1 MEVEGR
7 VLHMDGTPLIGTGKL
22 NRSQLAHQVAVV
34 TGAGRG
40 IGFETARALAWLG
53 ARVVIAEIDENTG
66 ASAANSINSEMGSG
80 SALFLRCDVGNEDD
94 VARLRAEVLS
104 RWGPVDIVINNATVA
119 PLGAVK
125 DTPIED
131 WDLGYRVI
139 VRGPVLLAKAF
150 IPSMVE
156 RNRGVFV
163 CIASSGSAPFM
174 GPYEVFK
181 IAQGGVAS
189 TLDMELE
196 DTGVVAF
203 TIGPGISPTPGAAEA
218 IARLAPMYGKSVQ
231 EFYEMSK
238 AQMISPEAAGAGFA
252 AAVALAEQF
261 RGQETSSFAA
271 LKAAGIELPG
281 DSPAETGDWF
291 KPGELDRARELC
303 AAVLKTLEEQ
313 HEGFKKRSLF
323 ERQWVLRD
331 FKKNTGMPVEQ
342 WIEALQDL
350 DRRLN
355 AAQDNAKVRS
365 PADLNNLVNYLKHM
379 QDLLSGWEKDPKK
392 LEETM
397 KILKGWEADAAE
409 LRDILA

>member
-1 MEVEGR
+1 
-7 VLHMDGTPLIGTGKL
+7 
-22 NRSQLAHQVAVV
+22 
-34 TGAGRG
+34 
-40 IGFETARALAWLG
+40 
-53 ARVVIAEIDENTG
+53 
-66 ASAANSINSEMGSG
+66 
-80 SALFLRCDVGNEDD
+80 
-94 VARLRAEVLS
+94 
-104 RWGPVDIVINNATVA
+104 
-119 PLGAVK
+119 
-125 DTPIED
+125 
-131 WDLGYRVI
+131 
-139 VRGPVLLAKAF
+139 
-150 IPSMVE
+150 
-156 RNRGVFV
+156 
-163 CIASSGSAPFM
+163 M

-218 IARLAPMYGKSVQ
+218 IERLAPMYGKSVQ

-261 RGQETSSFAA
+261 RGQETSSFTA
-271 LKAAGIELPG
+271 LKAAGIELPS
-281 DSPAETGDWF
+281 DSHAETGDWF
-291 KPGELDRARELC
+291 KPGDLDRARELC
-303 AAVLKTLEEQ
+303 ATVLKTLEEQ

-331 FKKNTGMPVEQ
+331 FKKHAGMPVEQ
-342 WIEALQDL
+342 WIETLKDL

-355 AAQDNAKVRS
+355 AVQDNAKVRS
-365 PADLNNLVNYLKHM
+365 SADLNNLVNYFKHM
-379 QDLLSGWEKDPKK
+379 QDLLAGWEKDPKK
-392 LEETM
+392 LEENM

>member
-1 MEVEGR
+1 M
-7 VLHMDGTPLIGTGKL
+7 
-22 NRSQLAHQVAVV
+22 
-34 TGAGRG
+34 
-40 IGFETARALAWLG
+40 
-53 ARVVIAEIDENTG
+53 VIAEVDESTG
-66 ASAANSINSEMGSG
+66 ARAANAINHEIGNG
-80 SALFLRCDVGNEDD
+80 SALFVHCDVGSEDD
-94 VARLRAEVLS
+94 VNRLRDEVLS
-104 RWGPVDIVINNATVA
+104 RLGPVDIVINNATVA

-125 DTPIED
+125 DTAIED

-150 IPSMVE
+150 VPVMVE

-163 CIASSGSAPFM
+163 CVASSGPAPFM

-203 TIGPGISPTPGAAEA
+203 TIGPGISGTPGALEA
-218 IARLAPMYGKSVQ
+218 IERLAPMYGKSVQ
-231 EFYEMSK
+231 EFFEMSK

-271 LKAAGIELPG
+271 LKAAGIEWTQDFL
-281 DSPAETGDWF
+281 AETGEQLKSEKF
-291 KPGELDRARELC
+291 KPSDLNRARELC

-313 HEGFKKRSLF
+313 YEGFKKRSLF
-323 ERQWVLRD
+323 ERQWTLRD
-331 FKKNTGMPVEQ
+331 FKKNAGMPVEQ
-342 WIEALQDL
+342 WIDALKDL
-350 DRRLN
+350 ERRLN
-355 AAQDNAKVRS
+355 ASQDPQDNAKVRCS
-365 PADLNNLVNYLKHM
+365 ADLNNLVKYFKHM
-379 QDLLSGWEKDPKK
+379 QDLLLGWEKDPKK
-392 LEETM
+392 LEEHM